1 MFICSCHAV
10 TDGAIKKAV
19 LSGAVKTFREL
30 ARSTGCGTQCG
41 ICAKNAKEVFDQA
54 KLEMAQNQGVSAVAA
69 HHAAA
74 SAEEHA
80 GEHLAEVV
88 AQSETANFE
97 ASRSAQAVAVPPAV
111 IEAPVEAALP
121 ALDLSIK
128 MPCSPGCVC
137 TCESAKS
144 DVVPEGDTA
153 GGDSLEQ
160 AHELARG
167 VSEIMPGGVE
177 AIAALIE
184 AARLEGRPL
193 RIKLGVDP
201 TSSNL
206 HLGHAVV
213 LRKLKR
219 FQDFGHQVV
228 LLIGGFTAQ
237 IGDPTGRSATRPA
250 LTAEQVADN
259 ARTYL
264 DQVGKVLDLSRA
276 EVVNNAAWF
285 NEMPLNKVLELASLV
300 TANQLLAKDGFGER
314 IANQQPLSLVELFYP
329 VLQGFDSVAVRADI
343 ELGGT
348 DQRFNLLQGRQLQP
362 QFGQPAQLAMLLPLL
377 EGTDGVKKMSKSFG
391 NHIGLA
397 DEPDDIFGK
406 VMRLPD
412 SLIERFFDLA
422 TVLDGAT
429 VDAIKAELAA
439 GGNPRDAKQKLAH
452 QIVLQSHGED
462 AAQASLAHWHRLH
475 SERLV
480 PLDMPSLVVALPQAV
495 TRILVD
501 QKLARSI
508 TQARQLIEG
517 GGVRLDGVKLEDPR
531 HQLTSVGA
539 SGVILQVGRRSFV
552 RLTKAS

>member
-19 LSGAVKTFREL
+19 QSGTVKTFREL
-30 ARSTGCGTQCG
+30 ARATGCGTQCG
-41 ICAKNAKEVFDQA
+41 ICAKGAKEVFDQA
-54 KLEMAQNQGVSAVAA
+54 KLQLAQEQGLGAVAA

-80 GEHLAEVV
+80 GEHIADVV

-97 ASRSAQAVAVPPAV
+97 AAR
-111 IEAPVEAALP
+111 EAALATP
-121 ALDLSIK
+121 QLELAAVK
-128 MPCSPGCVC
+128 VPCSPGCVC
-137 TCESAKS
+137 TCGSGAAIEPLAAP
-144 DVVPEGDTA
+144 V
-153 GGDSLEQ
+153 LETGSMSQ
-160 AHELARG
+160 ARELARG
-167 VSEIMPGGVE
+167 VSDILPGGVE
-177 AIAALIE
+177 AL
-184 AARLEGRPL
+184 AARIEQAKTEGRPL

-250 LTAEQVADN
+250 LSAEQVADN

-264 DQVGKVLDLSRA
+264 AQVGKVLDLSRA
-276 EVVNNAAWF
+276 EVVNNSAWF
-285 NEMPLNKVLELASLV
+285 SEMPFSKVLELASGV
-300 TANQLLAKDGFGER
+300 TVNQLLAKDGFGER
-314 IANQQPLSLVELFYP
+314 IASQQPLSMVELFYP
-329 VLQGFDSVAVRADI
+329 VLQGFDSVALRADI

-348 DQRFNLLQGRQLQP
+348 DQRFNLLQGRQMQP

-397 DEPDDIFGK
+397 DEPDDMFAK

-412 SLIERFFDLA
+412 RLIETFFDLA
-422 TVLDGAT
+422 TVLDGVT
-429 VDAIKAELAA
+429 VDGIKAELAA
-439 GGNPRDAKQKLAH
+439 GANPRDAKQKLAH
-452 QIVLQSHGED
+452 QIVLQSHGEAVAD
-462 AAQASLAHWHRLH
+462 ASLEQWRRLH
-475 SERLV
+475 SERQL
-480 PLDMPSLVVALPQAV
+480 PLEMPAVVVALPELV
-495 TRILVD
+495 TRIMVD
-501 QKLARSI
+501 NNLAKSGN
-508 TQARQLIEG
+508 QARQLIEG
-517 GGVRLDGVKLEDPR
+517 GGVRLDGVKLDDVR
-531 HQLTSVGA
+531 HQITTVSPD
-539 SGVILQVGRRSFV
+539 GVVLQVGRRSFV
-552 RLTKAS
+552 RLLAQAS